1 MKGATTLIPGT
12 RLFRK
17 IGQISSSA
25 LFEATCSYF
34 INVFIVVVVI
44 IIIIIIIIIN
54 IIIIISIIIIIIII
68 IIILHVDIYDV
79 N

>member
-44 IIIIIIIIIN
+44 IIIIIIIIIIN
-54 IIIIISIIIIIIII
+54 IIIIIVISNIVIIIIIFNF
-68 IIILHVDIYDV
+68 LG
-79 N
+79 